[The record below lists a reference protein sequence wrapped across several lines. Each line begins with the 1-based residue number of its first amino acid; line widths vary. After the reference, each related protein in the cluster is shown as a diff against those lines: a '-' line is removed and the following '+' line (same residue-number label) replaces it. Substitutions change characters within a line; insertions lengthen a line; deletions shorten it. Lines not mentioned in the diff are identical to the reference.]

1 MRKIVLS
8 ALAGTA
14 ALGATPAFAQ
24 NTAAP
29 AFSGGHIE
37 AIAGFDSIHAG
48 GDSESG
54 VAFGIAGGYD
64 FRTGGAVIGLEAE
77 ATESTIENSGV
88 EAGRDLYAGVRVG
101 GVINERGLLYA
112 KVGYTNARASFAGT
126 GVNFDGIRAGAGLE
140 WMVGRNVSIR
150 GEYRYSN
157 YEDGLSR
164 HQGIVGLS
172 YRF

>member
-1 MRKIVLS
+1 MRKLILS

-14 ALGATPAFAQ
+14 ALGATPALAQ
-24 NTAAP
+24 NAATP

-37 AIAGFDSIHAG
+37 AITGFDSIRGG

-54 VAFGIAGGYD
+54 IAFGIAGGYD
-64 FRTGGAVIGLEAE
+64 FRTGGAVIGVELEA
-77 ATESTIENSGV
+77 ADSTISDSGV
-88 EAGRDLYAGVRVG
+88 SASRDLYAGVRVG

-112 KVGYTNARASFAGT
+112 KVGYTNARASFGGT
-126 GVNFDGIRAGAGLE
+126 GVNFDGIRAGAGIE

-164 HQGIVGLS
+164 HQGIAGLS